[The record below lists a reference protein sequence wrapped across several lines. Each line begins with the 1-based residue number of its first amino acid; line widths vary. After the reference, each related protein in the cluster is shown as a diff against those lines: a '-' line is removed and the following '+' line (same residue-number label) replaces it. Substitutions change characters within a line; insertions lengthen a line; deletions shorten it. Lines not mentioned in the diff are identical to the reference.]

1 MFAKFLHRITK
12 KIRRSGYTKDCAWAL
27 VRFLVTGRIIFAIL
41 RGMMRARQN
50 KTCDPMNGVST
61 GYCGQ
66 VAAAEY
72 YPPFGIHR

>member
-1 MFAKFLHRITK
+1 MFVKFLHRITK
-12 KIRRSGYTKDCAWAL
+12 KIRRSGYTKDCAREL
-27 VRFLVTGRIIFAIL
+27 IRFLVNGRIIFAIL
-41 RGMMRARQN
+41 RGMMRATQN
-50 KTCDPMNGVST
+50 KTFDQMNGMST